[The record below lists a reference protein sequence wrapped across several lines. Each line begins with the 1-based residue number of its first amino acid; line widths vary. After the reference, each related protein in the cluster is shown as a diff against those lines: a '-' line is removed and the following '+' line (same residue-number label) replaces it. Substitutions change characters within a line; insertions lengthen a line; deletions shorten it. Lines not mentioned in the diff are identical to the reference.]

1 MRLLTMIIFFFILPF
16 GYCSCAY
23 SQGPTPS
30 QPLMARDDYQRAA
43 ELAAAGKIPLAT
55 ALTDLITKSAQFN
68 IQSSL
73 GSAGASLVS
82 SSTIIDAPLD
92 HFTTAT
98 DTDTQPATPVAR
110 PSEPTQA
117 SAPPVPALRPERE
130 VGLGQSDQ
138 LPPFIRA
145 NPRTEY
151 VTSPAVLP
159 SAVVNHAIERGYTP
173 RNIEFDPRFQANV
186 ERVARPTSTTPSET
200 RLDNERVWQ
209 GLPIGAADDPFKDSV
224 AVTGNNGLCSG
235 TLISQDVVITASHCF
250 CDGIKSEVLIGQ
262 NILSPTERI
271 PVDEANSAAMINC
284 VTYKQNRAAEIG
296 TGDVAVLKLQR
307 PASATPRSIG
317 GIAIVRDAAAA
328 RAVGFG
334 RTNTNVVGFKYQVNL
349 VIASPQCDGTALTGI
364 PDRQIYQCRPY
375 HELVAAGLNRD
386 TCGGDSGGSL
396 YVFGPDTKTYLVGV
410 TSRAVHPQG
419 QCGAGGIY
427 VLLAAPP
434 VKEWLASRGIAV
446 P

>member
-1 MRLLTMIIFFFILPF
+1 
-16 GYCSCAY
+16 
-23 SQGPTPS
+23 
-30 QPLMARDDYQRAA
+30 MARDDYQRAA

-55 ALTDLITKSAQFN
+55 ALTDLVTKSAQFN
-68 IQSSL
+68 IQSNLS
-73 GSAGASLVS
+73 SATITTGPLAHSSILAS
-82 SSTIIDAPLD
+82 
-92 HFTTAT
+92 
-98 DTDTQPATPVAR
+98 DTDTQPATPAAT
-110 PSEPTQA
+110 PNATPTPA
-117 SAPPVPALRPERE
+117 PTAAATPAPPLPGLRSDRQAGDQSAGVPPIIRP
-130 VGLGQSDQ
+130 
-138 LPPFIRA
+138 

-151 VTSPAVLP
+151 VTNPAVLP
-159 SAVVNHAIERGYTP
+159 SAVVNQAIERGYTP

-209 GLPIGAADDPFKDSV
+209 GLAIGTAADDPFKDSV

-235 TLISQDVVITASHCF
+235 TLISQDAVITASHCF
-250 CDGIKSEVLIGQ
+250 CDGIRSEVLIGQ
-262 NILSPTERI
+262 NILSPIERI
-271 PVDEANSAAMINC
+271 SVDEANSAAMINC
-284 VTYKQNRAAEIG
+284 ETFKQNRETAIA
-296 TGDVAVLKLQR
+296 TGDVAILKLKR
-307 PASATPRSIG
+307 PASATPRNIG

-334 RTNTNVVGFKYQVNL
+334 RTDTNVVGFKYQVNL

-364 PDRQIYQCRPY
+364 PDRQIYRCQPQ

-386 TCGGDSGGSL
+386 TCAGDSGGPL
-396 YVFGPDTKTYLVGV
+396 YVFGPDTRTYLVGV

-419 QCGAGGIY
+419 RCGAGGIY
-427 VLLAAPP
+427 VLLAATP